1 VADAMHDG
9 FESAK
14 AAAYSAAEALND
26 NVDTLKDK
34 AGKEPILFSR

>member
-1 VADAMHDG
+1 MHDG

-14 AAAYSAAEALND
+14 VAAHSAAEALNE

-34 AGKEPILFSR
+34 AGKKPVRLSR